1 MGASVAQS
9 SSISLTS
16 EQQALVDELVR
27 TGRFAGANDVVA
39 TGLRLLEDREN
50 QAAAFVS
57 ALEDEVEL
65 GLLSGE
71 PAAMEPANKILA
83 SFRAM

>member
-1 MGASVAQS
+1 MTIQISRRSLLRSAS
-9 SSISLTS
+9 
-16 EQQALVDELVR
+16 
-27 TGRFAGANDVVA
+27 
-39 TGLRLLEDREN
+39 
-50 QAAAFVS
+50 AAAFVS

>member
-1 MGASVAQS
+1 MAQS

-65 GLLSGE
+65 GLRSGE
-71 PAAMEPANKILA
+71 AAPMEPASTLLA
-83 SFRAM
+83 SFRART